1 MVARGLA
8 VVAASGSSEA
18 ADRPSPRRQGASPIL
33 AGLFHVSGPT
43 IEPRID
49 IYRRTDH
56 PIGLGRDWK
65 RQKRVE
71 EAGSCRVKRQQS
83 IECLRVKRQQSI
95 ELLCGRHVCRSL
107 ASTRGDLVELTV
119 RQRYWTF
126 SIR

>member
-1 MVARGLA
+1 MGP
-8 VVAASGSSEA
+8 A
-18 ADRPSPRRQGASPIL
+18 ADIRQSRHRPLHSGLSLPVSPADR
-33 AGLFHVSGPT
+33 
-43 IEPRID
+43 
-49 IYRRTDH
+49 
-56 PIGLGRDWK
+56 LGRDWK

-71 EAGSCRVKRQQS
+71 KAGSCRVKRQQI